1 MSSLRDKLAPLGTF
15 LAFEAAARH
24 LSFTLAAEEL
34 GVSQAAVSRQ
44 IRSLEDHL
52 GTPMFRR
59 LHRAVRLTPAGERL
73 QAALTM
79 GLGHIAET
87 VEGLR
92 RTRSASEVVVCT
104 TIAFAAFWLMP
115 RIGRF
120 HSTVPGVELK
130 LIAAEQMVNLGAE
143 GIDLGVRYG
152 SGSWPDVTAARMFDD
167 EIFPVCSPKY
177 LKGRPALKAPEDLL
191 GETLLHQEV
200 ADRTWLSWRAW
211 LERIGVEPP
220 RTLPGPTFNNH
231 VILIQAC
238 QDGQGIALG
247 WRRLVEPLVK
257 AGTLVRPI
265 DASFRPDEAFYLVAP
280 RSGAQSPE
288 ATAFRDWILVEAA
301 TEA

>member
-1 MSSLRDKLAPLGTF
+1 MSSLRDKLPPLGTF

-59 LHRAVRLTPAGERL
+59 LHRAVRLTPAGDRL

-92 RTRSASEVVVCT
+92 RSRSASEVVVCT

-120 HSTVPGVELK
+120 HSAEPDVELK

-152 SGSWPDVTAARMFDD
+152 DGNWPDVTAVRMFDD
-167 EIFPVCSPKY
+167 EIFPVCSRGY
-177 LKGRPALKAPEDLL
+177 LKGRPPLKTPTDLL

-200 ADRTWLSWRAW
+200 ADRTWIPWRAW
-211 LERIGVEPP
+211 LERVGIEPP
-220 RTLPGPTFNNH
+220 RKLPGPTFNNH

-247 WRRLVEPLVK
+247 WRRLAEPLIK
-257 AGTLVRPI
+257 SGALVRPI
-265 DASFRPDEAFYLVAP
+265 EVSFRPSEAFYLVAP
-280 RSGAQSPE
+280 RSGAHSPE
-288 ATAFRDWILVEAA
+288 GATFRDWILAEAA
-301 TEA
+301 AEA